1 MRKIWAPYSR
11 RSHTVTLVHLSVED
25 GPFTPHIW
33 TKENKDSSRK
43 PSVFPPR
50 ISSCCWKQS
59 RSDQTQISLFF
70 SSESSFVEVVAS
82 PAVALLPIY
91 IYILKKKKEAK
102 TGFFSGTSA
111 VMCLSLHRR
120 PWRFLEVRC
129 SIFRTELLYL
139 SCSWALAWEN
149 EAGNNISEYTLNPTS
164 GGVIMTFMF
173 CVKTWIRPFVQNTH
187 CSRRLQ

>member
-70 SSESSFVEVVAS
+70 FFWGFICGGGGITGRR
-82 PAVALLPIY
+82 AVANIY
-91 IYILKKKKEAK
+91 IYLKKKKAK